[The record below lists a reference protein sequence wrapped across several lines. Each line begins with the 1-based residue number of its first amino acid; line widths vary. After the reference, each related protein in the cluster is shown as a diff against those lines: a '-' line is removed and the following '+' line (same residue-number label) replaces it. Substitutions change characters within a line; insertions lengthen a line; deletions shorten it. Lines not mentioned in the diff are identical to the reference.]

1 MSVPPLRHLL
11 AATVL
16 MLLAFPLH
24 ANPLLPGGT
33 VSPDIFP
40 NPGSTPPF
48 LGDISGTF
56 DFGNG
61 FTGSYEEVVL
71 VDPFGVTCSGC
82 LDFAFVV
89 NNTSAGWGM
98 FSLQLARFNGYTTDV
113 GYVMN
118 SGGNVDPVSVT
129 RGPVGG
135 NISFLFNTPTSV
147 LLPGFSSD
155 VLVVATN
162 ATSYDTGGGIAI
174 VGSNGP
180 GSTFNGQIHDGIFE
194 PTFVPE
200 PSTMVLLSLGL
211 SAVAAFRKR
220 QS

>member
-16 MLLAFPLH
+16 MLLTFPLH
-24 ANPLLPGGT
+24 ANPLLPGGS

-40 NPGSTPPF
+40 NPGSTPPL
-48 LGDISGTF
+48 LGDITGTF
-56 DFGNG
+56 DFGSG
-61 FTGSYEEVVL
+61 FTGSYEEAVL

-82 LDFAFVV
+82 LDFAFAV
-89 NNTSAGWGM
+89 NNSSASWAL

-118 SGGNVDPVSVT
+118 SGGNVDPVSIT

-135 NISFLFNTPTSV
+135 NISFQFNTPTI

-155 VLVVATN
+155 FLVVATN
-162 ATSYDTGGGIAI
+162 ATGFDTGGVIAI
-174 VGSNGP
+174 IGSNGP
-180 GSTFNGQIHDGIFE
+180 GSIFNGQIRDGIFE